1 MCHVS
6 SFLVAHLK
14 GTSSDAYGFTFSSM
28 STFETRAE
36 IALTYRPGANAVF
49 ANEPQTVENRP
60 VHPGPPP
67 QSKQRVFSKRIR
79 KSHLVAKP
87 RNDQSIAPLLET
99 ISALAVNSDC
109 SGSEEYEYEET
120 PSGSGLH
127 AEDEDGVEDYD
138 FETNAAQER
147 LREEQGNSGFGN
159 CHGKWTI

>member
-1 MCHVS
+1 
-6 SFLVAHLK
+6 
-14 GTSSDAYGFTFSSM
+14 M

-36 IALTYRPGANAVF
+36 IALPYNPGF
-49 ANEPQTVENRP
+49 TNETQPVENRHTYQGQP
-60 VHPGPPP
+60 APP
-67 QSKQRVFSKRIR
+67 QVKQRVFSKRIR
-79 KSHLVAKP
+79 KSHHIAKP
-87 RNDQSIAPLLET
+87 RNEQSIAPLLET

-147 LREEQGNSGFGN
+147 LREEQGTSAFGN
-159 CHGKWTI
+159 CHGKCLQFEINH